1 MEFKVGDI
9 VKVKDIEDLIKR
21 GRCDEKTARHISGV
35 KFIIN
40 AFVVKSNQYELKDK
54 IGSTVYCYEDE
65 IEKCENIENSK
76 HQERP

>member
-40 AFVVKSNQYELKDK
+40 AFL
-54 IGSTVYCYEDE
+54 
-65 IEKCENIENSK
+65 
-76 HQERP
+76 

>member
-40 AFVVKSNQYELKDK
+40 AFVVKSNAEFNLQMQQ
-54 IGSTVYCYEDE
+54 
-65 IEKCENIENSK
+65 NSD
-76 HQERP
+76 